1 MSSDTPTPDPAN
13 PPAVPPAAHAIPPA
27 GPAYVPDENE
37 MKRALAAFRKRL
49 RALQLETDSKLGR
62 SALTGKKETITAI
75 QPPLGFGKDV
85 WQHLASIGWLKNEG
99 RGFYQLLKKD

>member
-1 MSSDTPTPDPAN
+1 MSSDTPQPDPAN
-13 PPAVPPAAHAIPPA
+13 PPAIPPAA
-27 GPAYVPDENE
+27 PAYVPDENE
-37 MKRALAAFRKRL
+37 MKKALSAFRKRL

-62 SALTGKKETITAI
+62 SALTGKKETVTAI

-85 WQHLASIGWLKNEG
+85 WQHLAQIGWLKNEG